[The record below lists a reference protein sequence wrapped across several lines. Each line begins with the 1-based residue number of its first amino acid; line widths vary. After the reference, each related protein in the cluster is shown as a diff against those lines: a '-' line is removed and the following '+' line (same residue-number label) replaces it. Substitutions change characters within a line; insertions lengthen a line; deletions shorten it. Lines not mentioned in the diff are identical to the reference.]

1 MLLRRIFNRNR
12 KGPKKSKSKK
22 QKKSKYNK
30 LNISTEETNINSRSF
45 IESGPDADDED
56 EIDLPKLNF
65 TCILNNPLE
74 DTNHDSLFGQLLMRF
89 QENQKIVTEEER
101 MKKEGYKFDLIDIIQ
116 DDNKG
121 LNNSMLLENKILKKF
136 KQNEEE
142 EEEELD
148 DILNDLEQLENI
160 FGSKKTL
167 EQCIKETNEELFKNK
182 KTFKLKKFV
191 DLSYNNYIAKIKH
204 EYLIYK
210 ENQKKNII
218 KKIKYEDVL
227 NQEIKLGTKDQ
238 ILNQINNYRK
248 SLNSSMDLI
257 EKDYKVDI
265 KDFKIRDDLLNNEID
280 KISENI
286 IKLIEQKGIIELEA
300 EKSNINYDIIKLFF
314 RNNYPLIVNQVDNM
328 QFKIANLVNKKNSL
342 KTKFIDSTQRMI
354 LLKLKRQNMIK
365 LTEIYKMML
374 EAKCDKIE
382 SISNVKDI
390 REIKQKIK
398 KVSNMGIN
406 IIKKVNEEL
415 NTKEVNISFDNI
427 NKVITL
433 IKNEI
438 NNCFDIET
446 YMNEEEEEEDE
457 EDVNSI
463 KNKYNYQYYNME
475 ENIFKKIIHYKNN
488 IKENSKTKDYI
499 ILIIKSLDEDFIK
512 NKIYSYLD
520 MAENKEEYMN
530 KIYDTLLTSMEQ
542 VILTTLGKILPLKN
556 MNEILYLFYIGKMS
570 QILSDSINNILEEKE
585 KMKLISD
592 VKNKLFD
599 IMDKNLY
606 FIVDD
611 LSNYNQNLDRFI
623 IKNKILRE
631 VYMKIPIFLENK
643 IFYEKVD
650 NYELNFIEN
659 FGKERC
665 QKIKDELNFDNLRY
679 LDNIS
684 YVYQKLINAIF
695 SFNNESI
702 NQDDDKKLD
711 NLKNNILLD
720 VDLTLKNLEPK
731 DINLIEIPKISEG
744 ENTKIKCK
752 LITTTLDIINDA
764 IFAIKM
770 LLFFSK
776 KNYSK
781 ILLYYHDILNS
792 FISLSNDIVLETK
805 GQIKNIT
812 QNELAASYSSI
823 YLVQEITSKFILF
836 FTNNKDIKEDII
848 NKYNI
853 LKKNSEEYLEKNLL
867 KLTNMINEGINESI
881 LNEFKKI
888 ISLDK
893 YPTVKG
899 NLPIN
904 AFAESLIKLVKNL
917 SKSLKNCYEDK
928 TISKIIL
935 DGLNIFNTEVDKL
948 LEVRKEMN
956 EEEKKQ
962 FKKDFMFIKKNIDK
976 DIEDI
981 DFKAFKKK
989 LTSVY
994 KRILKGD
1001 DKEK

>member
-1 MLLRRIFNRNR
+1 MLRSIFNRNR

-121 LNNSMLLENKILKKF
+121 LNNSMLLENKILKKL

-238 ILNQINNYRK
+238 IFNQINNYRK

-415 NTKEVNISFDNI
+415 NTKEVNISSDNI

-781 ILLYYHDILNS
+781 ILLYFHDILNS

-836 FTNNKDIKEDII
+836 FTNNKDINEDII

>member
-1 MLLRRIFNRNR
+1 MLRRIFNRNR

-121 LNNSMLLENKILKKF
+121 LNNSMLLENKILKKL

-415 NTKEVNISFDNI
+415 NTKEVNISSDNI

-433 IKNEI
+433 IKNAI

-781 ILLYYHDILNS
+781 ILLYFHDILNS

>member
-1 MLLRRIFNRNR
+1 MLRRIFNRNR

-121 LNNSMLLENKILKKF
+121 LNNSMLLENKILKKL

-238 ILNQINNYRK
+238 IFNQINNYRK

-415 NTKEVNISFDNI
+415 NTKEVNISSDNI

-520 MAENKEEYMN
+520 MAENKEEYKN

-781 ILLYYHDILNS
+781 ILLYFHDILNS

>member
-1 MLLRRIFNRNR
+1 MLRRIFNRNR

-121 LNNSMLLENKILKKF
+121 LNNSMLLENKILKKL

-415 NTKEVNISFDNI
+415 NTKEVNISSDNI

-556 MNEILYLFYIGKMS
+556 MNEI
-570 QILSDSINNILEEKE
+570 SI
-585 KMKLISD
+585 
-592 VKNKLFD
+592 
-599 IMDKNLY
+599 
-606 FIVDD
+606 
-611 LSNYNQNLDRFI
+611 
-623 IKNKILRE
+623 
-631 VYMKIPIFLENK
+631 
-643 IFYEKVD
+643 
-650 NYELNFIEN
+650 
-659 FGKERC
+659 
-665 QKIKDELNFDNLRY
+665 
-679 LDNIS
+679 
-684 YVYQKLINAIF
+684 
-695 SFNNESI
+695 
-702 NQDDDKKLD
+702 
-711 NLKNNILLD
+711 
-720 VDLTLKNLEPK
+720 
-731 DINLIEIPKISEG
+731 
-744 ENTKIKCK
+744 
-752 LITTTLDIINDA
+752 
-764 IFAIKM
+764 
-770 LLFFSK
+770 
-776 KNYSK
+776 
-781 ILLYYHDILNS
+781 
-792 FISLSNDIVLETK
+792 
-805 GQIKNIT
+805 
-812 QNELAASYSSI
+812 
-823 YLVQEITSKFILF
+823 
-836 FTNNKDIKEDII
+836 
-848 NKYNI
+848 
-853 LKKNSEEYLEKNLL
+853 
-867 KLTNMINEGINESI
+867 
-881 LNEFKKI
+881 
-888 ISLDK
+888 
-893 YPTVKG
+893 
-899 NLPIN
+899 
-904 AFAESLIKLVKNL
+904 
-917 SKSLKNCYEDK
+917 
-928 TISKIIL
+928 
-935 DGLNIFNTEVDKL
+935 
-948 LEVRKEMN
+948 
-956 EEEKKQ
+956 
-962 FKKDFMFIKKNIDK
+962 
-976 DIEDI
+976 
-981 DFKAFKKK
+981 
-989 LTSVY
+989 
-994 KRILKGD
+994 
-1001 DKEK
+1001 

>member
-1 MLLRRIFNRNR
+1 MLRRIFNRNR

-121 LNNSMLLENKILKKF
+121 LNNSMLLENKILKKL

-415 NTKEVNISFDNI
+415 NTKEVNISSDNI

-781 ILLYYHDILNS
+781 ILLYFHDILNS

-935 DGLNIFNTEVDKL
+935 DGLNIFNTEVDKS

>member
-1 MLLRRIFNRNR
+1 MLRRIFNRNR

-121 LNNSMLLENKILKKF
+121 LNNSMLLENKILKKL

-210 ENQKKNII
+210 KKKKKNII

-415 NTKEVNISFDNI
+415 NTKEVNISSDNI

-781 ILLYYHDILNS
+781 ILLYFHDILNS

>member
-1 MLLRRIFNRNR
+1 MLRRIFNRNR

-121 LNNSMLLENKILKKF
+121 LNNSMLLENKILKKL

-238 ILNQINNYRK
+238 IFNQINNYRK

-415 NTKEVNISFDNI
+415 NTKEVNISSDNI

-684 YVYQKLINAIF
+684 YVYQKLINSIF

-781 ILLYYHDILNS
+781 ILLYFHDILNS

>member
-1 MLLRRIFNRNR
+1 MLRRIFNRNR

-121 LNNSMLLENKILKKF
+121 LNNSMLLENKILKKL

-238 ILNQINNYRK
+238 IFNQINNYRK

-415 NTKEVNISFDNI
+415 NTKEVNISSDNI

-781 ILLYYHDILNS
+781 ILLYFHDILNS

-853 LKKNSEEYLEKNLL
+853 LKKNSEEYLKKNLL

>member
-1 MLLRRIFNRNR
+1 MLRRIFNRNR

-121 LNNSMLLENKILKKF
+121 LNNSMLLENKILKKL

-227 NQEIKLGTKDQ
+227 NQEIRLGTKDQ

-415 NTKEVNISFDNI
+415 NTKEVNISSDNI

-695 SFNNESI
+695 SFNNEAI

-781 ILLYYHDILNS
+781 ILLYFHDILNS

>member
-1 MLLRRIFNRNR
+1 MLRRIFNRNR

-121 LNNSMLLENKILKKF
+121 LNNSMLLENKILKKL

-238 ILNQINNYRK
+238 IFNQINNYRK

-415 NTKEVNISFDNI
+415 NTKEVNISSDNI

-570 QILSDSINNILEEKE
+570 QISSDSINNILEEKE

-781 ILLYYHDILNS
+781 ILLYFHDILNS

-928 TISKIIL
+928 TTSKIIL

>member
-1 MLLRRIFNRNR
+1 MLRSIFNRNR

-121 LNNSMLLENKILKKF
+121 LNNSMLLENKILKKL

-238 ILNQINNYRK
+238 IFNQINNYRK

-415 NTKEVNISFDNI
+415 NTKEVNISSDNI

-781 ILLYYHDILNS
+781 ILLYFHDILNS

>member
-1 MLLRRIFNRNR
+1 MLRRIFNRNR

-22 QKKSKYNK
+22 QKKSKYHK
-30 LNISTEETNINSRSF
+30 LNISIEETNINSRSF

-121 LNNSMLLENKILKKF
+121 LNNSMLLENKILKKL

-415 NTKEVNISFDNI
+415 NTKEVNISSDNI

-781 ILLYYHDILNS
+781 ILLYFHDILNS

>member
-1 MLLRRIFNRNR
+1 MLRRIFNRNR

-121 LNNSMLLENKILKKF
+121 LNNSMLLENKILKKL

-415 NTKEVNISFDNI
+415 NTKEVNISSDNI

-781 ILLYYHDILNS
+781 ILLYFHDILNS